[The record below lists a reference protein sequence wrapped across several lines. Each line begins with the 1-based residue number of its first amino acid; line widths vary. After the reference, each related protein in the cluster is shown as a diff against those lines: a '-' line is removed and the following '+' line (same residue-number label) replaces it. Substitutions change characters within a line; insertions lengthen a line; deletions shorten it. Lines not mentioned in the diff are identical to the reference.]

1 MIYWR
6 KHYVIFRQEPEEKG
20 RSSMDPVAL
29 SSLTAGVSVLANE
42 CLKGIASE
50 AGKTVWESIKSL
62 LGWSS
67 DPAPAEIPEKIAKTV
82 SASPQVAQQLLE
94 LLTSKQTGTAT
105 ALVGT
110 LQVSGG
116 KVVVAGH
123 INRVQM

>member
-1 MIYWR
+1 M
-6 KHYVIFRQEPEEKG
+6 EPL
-20 RSSMDPVAL
+20 AL
-29 SSLTAGVSVLANE
+29 SSLTAAVSVLANE

-50 AGKTVWESIKSL
+50 AGKTAWACIKAS

-67 DPAPAEIPEKIAKTV
+67 DPSPAEIPDKIAKAV
-82 SASPQVAQQLLE
+82 AMSPEIGGKLLE
-94 LLTSKQTGTAT
+94 VLKSNQTGTAT

-123 INRVQM
+123 INHLEM